1 MVIPTS
7 DGGILKRADA
17 NLVGGSSF
25 VSLDIPDK
33 VLKRLYTYGSPKD
46 TDRGVEFE
54 VKTRLQDAEF
64 AGTNRLVIN
73 GREIDPGRSSSRR
86 PTATRSRSTR

>member
-7 DGGILKRADA
+7 DSGILKRAYA
-17 NLVGGSSF
+17 NLVGSGGF
-25 VSLDIPDK
+25 VSLDVPDK
-33 VLKRLYTYGSPKD
+33 VLKRLYTYGSLKD

-54 VKTRLQDAEF
+54 VKNRLQDAKF